1 MKDMI
6 FDLRGLDTDESEWE
20 DHPAR
25 IQLENMLLDNKGKII
40 RVRVMQVRPHKIK
53 PKEPM
58 VFGGWHFCEGTKEKP
73 HETIIVKNGERC
85 KICEQG

>member
-1 MKDMI
+1 
-6 FDLRGLDTDESEWE
+6 
-20 DHPAR
+20 
-25 IQLENMLLDNKGKII
+25 
-40 RVRVMQVRPHKIK
+40 
-53 PKEPM
+53 M